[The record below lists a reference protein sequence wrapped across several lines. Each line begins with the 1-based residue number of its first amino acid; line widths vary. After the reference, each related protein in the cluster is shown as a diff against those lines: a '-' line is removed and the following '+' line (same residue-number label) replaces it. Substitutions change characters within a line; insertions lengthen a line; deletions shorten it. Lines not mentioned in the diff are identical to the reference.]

1 ERLVDWHT
9 HGRALTQPSALFTGP
24 VDTERFRPASAA
36 ERAAMRSELGVPRD
50 APFVGTIANLNPM
63 KGIEWF
69 IRAAGLIHRQRPDAW
84 FLISGATYP
93 NHEHYRLMLEREIVA
108 TGVPRERF
116 VVRHDPPDRHYPSL
130 DVKLITS
137 LPASEGRTTTGPEAM
152 ACAIAVVATD
162 VGAVAE
168 VVEHGETGLVVAPE
182 DAQAL
187 ARATLALLDDADLRA
202 RLGATGRERA
212 LERYALEPSARS
224 MIDSFTAARRF
235 HAARRRR
242 SRGRPAR

>member
-1 ERLVDWHT
+1 
-9 HGRALTQPSALFTGP
+9 
-24 VDTERFRPASAA
+24 
-36 ERAAMRSELGVPRD
+36 MRDELGVPRD
-50 APFVGTIANLNPM
+50 APFVGTVANLNPM

-69 IRAAGLIHRQRPDAW
+69 IRAARLIHEQRPDAW

-93 NHEHYRLMLEREIVA
+93 NHEDYRLMLEREMAA

-152 ACAIAVVATD
+152 ACAVAVVATD
-162 VGAVAE
+162 VGSVAE
-168 VVEHGETGLVVAPE
+168 VVEHGETGLVVAPR
-182 DAQAL
+182 DAGAL
-187 ARATLALLDDADLRA
+187 ARATLALLADPDLRH

-212 LERYALEPSARS
+212 LERYALEPSART
-224 MIDSFTAARRF
+224 MIDSFSAARDF

-242 SRGRPAR
+242 SRRL